1 MTTTRY
7 RHDRP
12 DRSLRQSIHL
22 TTDTKYGNTAATKKR
37 RAEFSSQTTV
47 YEEPNRPRWKTRRST
62 SAAHPEAAITCRWKN
77 FKGPKTDNKVN
88 RSFQN
93 PGGRSC
99 SALGRAHHDNSKTRS
114 VKVPKSIRVE
124 EQSEDRADART
135 HSRRRGVDTEGGSR
149 GPTASGGGPSAGGRL
164 RRRTVEHQSSLLMKT
179 ERATRPPPT
188 RTTSVGQVGHRRRAM
203 SAASPSFLT
212 YFSQRSPCHVV
223 CLPG

>member
-1 MTTTRY
+1 M
-7 RHDRP
+7 
-12 DRSLRQSIHL
+12 
-22 TTDTKYGNTAATKKR
+22 KNTAATKKR

-77 FKGPKTDNKVN
+77 LKGPTTDNKVN

-99 SALGRAHHDNSKTRS
+99 SALGRGHHDNSKTRS
-114 VKVPKSIRVE
+114 VKVPKSIRGE
-124 EQSEDRADART
+124 EQKRTRNKRTYSRHART
-135 HSRRRGVDTEGGSR
+135 HSRRRGGDTEGSSR

-188 RTTSVGQVGHRRRAM
+188 RTTSVG
-203 SAASPSFLT
+203 
-212 YFSQRSPCHVV
+212 
-223 CLPG
+223 